1 MNATVSARI
10 PVELRDAVYA
20 SLGESGLTPTQLIQN
35 AFAYYART
43 RTLPLE
49 EAPVLPGR
57 RTMLRDQAKALAESI
72 RETTFPVDPT
82 FFQGKSDDELLEEAL
97 REAYASLA

>member
-43 RTLPLE
+43 QTLPLE
-49 EAPVLPGR
+49 ESPVLPGR
-57 RTMLRDQAKALAESI
+57 RTMPQDRLDRLAESV

>member
-10 PVELRDAVYA
+10 PVELRDTVYA
-20 SLGESGLTPTQLIQN
+20 SLGENGLTPTQLIQN
-35 AFAYYART
+35 AFAYYARN
-43 RTLPLE
+43 RALPLE
-49 EAPVLPGR
+49 EEPVLPGK
-57 RTMLRDQAKALAESI
+57 RTMSQDRLGSLAQSI
-72 RETTFPVDPT
+72 RETTLAVDPA

>member
-10 PVELRDAVYA
+10 PVELRDTVYA

-35 AFAYYART
+35 AFAYYARN

-49 EAPVLPGR
+49 EEPVLPGK
-57 RTMLRDQAKALAESI
+57 RTLSQDRLGSLTQSI
-72 RETTFPVDPT
+72 RETTLAVDPA